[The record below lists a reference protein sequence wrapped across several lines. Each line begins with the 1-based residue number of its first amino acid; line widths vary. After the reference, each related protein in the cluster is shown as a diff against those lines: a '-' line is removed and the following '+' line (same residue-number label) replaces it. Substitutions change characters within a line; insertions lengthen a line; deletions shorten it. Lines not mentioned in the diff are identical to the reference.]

1 MAHVHLALRKE
12 ACYAP
17 RPSLPASTLFRRLSR
32 FIEVEVCEVDRAD
45 DEISQVS
52 RADQP
57 YVEQAVCNREGVHD
71 CKTLATSIIPPLSG
85 RQEAW
90 PWWQPFESPFLV

>member
-1 MAHVHLALRKE
+1 MAHIHLALRKE

-17 RPSLPASTLFRRLSR
+17 RPSLPAPTLFRRLSR
-32 FIEVEVCEVDRAD
+32 FIEVEVCKVDRAD

-57 YVEQAVCNREGVHD
+57 LAEQAVCNREGVHV
-71 CKTLATSIIPPLSG
+71 CKTSPTSIVSPLSG

-90 PWWQPFESPFLV
+90 P